1 MLYLELEDLSFER
14 RKKRVLDQISVK
26 ISGITGIAGANGSG
40 KSTLLKLLAGVLR
53 PGTGS
58 IRARGQDLTAMP
70 DRERAKT
77 VAYLPQKLPDNVSF
91 RVTELLAQ
99 GRYAH
104 GDMREDHPALQQV
117 LSLLELEHLKNRR
130 IDQLSGGEQ
139 RLVYLGLCLV
149 TEAPVLLLDEP
160 EAGLDLYHRQRLW
173 EIILSSGKLVV
184 VVSHDLATLSQVC
197 QKLILLDHGKVCAEG
212 GVREVLTPET
222 LSQVFH
228 VGNAVQF
235 DFSFSCK

>member
-1 MLYLELEDLSFER
+1 MPELEAENLSFKR
-14 RKKRVLDQISVK
+14 RKKMVLDHVGCK
-26 ISGITGIAGANGSG
+26 ISGITGIAGPNGSG
-40 KSTLLKLLAGVLR
+40 KSTLLKLLAGVLKPDFGQVR
-53 PGTGS
+53 YQQ
-58 IRARGQDLTAMP
+58 QDLAGVP
-70 DRERAKT
+70 DKVRAKM
-77 VAYLPQKLPDNVSF
+77 VAYLPQILPGNCAF
-91 RVTELLAQ
+91 RVTELLAM

-104 GDMREDHPALQQV
+104 GDMREEHPAVQQV
-117 LSLLELEHLKNRR
+117 LSVLELEHLKDRR

-149 TEAPVLLLDEP
+149 TESPVLLLDEP

-173 EIILSSGKLVV
+173 EIILSSGRPVA

-212 GVREVLTPET
+212 DIREVLTPET

-228 VGNAVQF
+228 VGNAAQF
-235 DFSFSCK
+235 DFSLSCK